1 MLQVAGVP
9 FTEHQIIKAR
19 DAGISEIVLAT
30 SFKAELFKPYFG
42 DGTNFG
48 ISIKY
53 AVEEVALG
61 TGGAISNAA
70 QELSGSGPVAIFNG
84 DVLSG
89 HDLGAQF
96 DFHEAKKADVT
107 LVLTKVEDARAFGAV
122 ELDESGRVFA
132 FNEKMEN
139 PPTNIINAGC
149 YIFNRDVISTIPFGK
164 VVSVER
170 ETFPK
175 LLATGAQVFGFI
187 DTSYWLDIGTPS
199 ALLKAS
205 RDLVLAAGK
214 EFLALEG
221 SKISPSAS
229 ITGGTVIGRNAQIAA
244 DAQISGCV
252 IGDGAVIGAGA
263 RLTDCFV
270 ADGFEV
276 PAEVFSFDNY
286 FGF

>member
-1 MLQVAGVP
+1 
-9 FTEHQIIKAR
+9 
-19 DAGISEIVLAT
+19 
-30 SFKAELFKPYFG
+30 
-42 DGTNFG
+42 
-48 ISIKY
+48 
-53 AVEEVALG
+53 
-61 TGGAISNAA
+61 
-70 QELSGSGPVAIFNG
+70 
-84 DVLSG
+84 
-89 HDLGAQF
+89 
-96 DFHEAKKADVT
+96 
-107 LVLTKVEDARAFGAV
+107 
-122 ELDESGRVFA
+122 
-132 FNEKMEN
+132 
-139 PPTNIINAGC
+139 
-149 YIFNRDVISTIPFGK
+149 
-164 VVSVER
+164 VER

-175 LLATGAQVFGFI
+175 LLATGAQVFGII

-270 ADGFEV
+270 AEGFEV
-276 PAEVFSFDNY
+276 PAQVISFENY